1 MEPQMEDLER
11 FYADTFKGL
20 QEGSIIKG
28 TILQIRE
35 DGIIVDIGTKCEG
48 FIPSLEFSAE
58 ESCNLKQGDEIEVY
72 VMHAGNFDDFV
83 SLSKEKASKIKTWEI
98 LEDAYHKGSQIEG
111 KIVGKIKGGM
121 TVDIAGVKV
130 FLPGSQI
137 DLKSSRDTDHLIGQ
151 VCDFKVI
158 KINNKRSNV
167 IVSRRILLEE
177 ERDKNRKEVLAK
189 LKEGTIVNG
198 VVKNLTDY
206 GAFIDLGG
214 VDGLLHISDMSW
226 GRISHPGEL
235 FRIGGAV
242 EVIVL
247 KFDREAERVTLGYK
261 QNKPDPWTKAGEKYN
276 PGKKVIGKVINI
288 VDYGIFIELEEGL
301 EGLVHVTE
309 FDWIEKVKKPSKY
322 FSIGETVEAVIL
334 NVNSVDKRI
343 SLSIKQLK
351 PNPWDTIKQKYS
363 LGQKITGMVK
373 SFTDFGAFISL
384 DEGIDTLLHISDISW
399 TKHIKHP
406 SETLKKGQNIEVV
419 ILSIDT
425 EKERIT
431 VGIKELTP
439 DPWIQEIPD
448 KYKLGDHKNGKIVKI
463 TNFGLFIELE
473 GGIEGLIYSSEI
485 EKPADEKL
493 EDMFKIGAELSARI
507 IKVDISER
515 KIGLSMKT
523 IMEG

>member
-1 MEPQMEDLER
+1 MEPQIEDLES

-58 ESCNLKQGDEIEVY
+58 ECCNLKQGDEIEVY
-72 VMHAGNFDDFV
+72 VMNAGNFDDFV
-83 SLSKEKASKIKTWEI
+83 RLSKEKASKIKTWEI
-98 LEDAYHKGSQIEG
+98 LEDAYHKGSNIQG
-111 KIVGKIKGGM
+111 KIVEKIKGGM

-177 ERDKNRKEVLAK
+177 ERDKNRKKVLAN
-189 LKEGTIVNG
+189 LKEEAIVKG

-261 QNKPDPWTKAGEKYN
+261 Q
-276 PGKKVIGKVINI
+276 KK
-288 VDYGIFIELEEGL
+288 
-301 EGLVHVTE
+301 T
-309 FDWIEKVKKPSKY
+309 
-322 FSIGETVEAVIL
+322 
-334 NVNSVDKRI
+334 
-343 SLSIKQLK
+343 
-351 PNPWDTIKQKYS
+351 
-363 LGQKITGMVK
+363 
-373 SFTDFGAFISL
+373 
-384 DEGIDTLLHISDISW
+384 
-399 TKHIKHP
+399 
-406 SETLKKGQNIEVV
+406 
-419 ILSIDT
+419 
-425 EKERIT
+425 
-431 VGIKELTP
+431 
-439 DPWIQEIPD
+439 
-448 KYKLGDHKNGKIVKI
+448 
-463 TNFGLFIELE
+463 
-473 GGIEGLIYSSEI
+473 
-485 EKPADEKL
+485 
-493 EDMFKIGAELSARI
+493 
-507 IKVDISER
+507 
-515 KIGLSMKT
+515 
-523 IMEG
+523 